1 MQSFLEKLRERKE
14 NQGAH
19 GNTTFPLVL
28 YLSLVLKFGESSQDS
43 DAHWTVPYWLFEYL
57 KPLEDTLQIEER
69 RLNVLEGN
77 GLTRA
82 ISRLSGISES
92 IIIDTAR
99 RSTEWT

>member
-1 MQSFLEKLRERKE
+1 MKSFLEKLRERKV
-14 NQGAH
+14 AH

-43 DAHWTVPYWLFEYL
+43 DANWTVPYWLFEYL

-99 RSTEWT
+99 RSKEWT

>member
-1 MQSFLEKLRERKE
+1 MRERKK

-19 GNTTFPLVL
+19 GNTTFPLAL
-28 YLSLVLKFGESSQDS
+28 YLSLVLKFGEFSQDS
-43 DAHWTVPYWLFEYL
+43 DANWTVPYWLFEYL